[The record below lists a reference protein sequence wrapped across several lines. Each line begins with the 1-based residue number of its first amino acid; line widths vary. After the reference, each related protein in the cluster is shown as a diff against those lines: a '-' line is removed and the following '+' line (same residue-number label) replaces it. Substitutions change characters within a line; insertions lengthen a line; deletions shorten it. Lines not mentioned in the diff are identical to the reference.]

1 MKKVLKG
8 KVYCTETAKEVA
20 RIENGCIFYHSVKIL
35 FQKKTGE
42 YFFYEKYVVD
52 ESIESYTKE
61 EADAWLKRH
70 KAEIEETKKRN
81 KK

>member
-20 RIENGCIFYHSVKIL
+20 RIENGCMLYRRIRVL
-35 FQKKTGE
+35 FRKKTGE
-42 YFFYEKYVVD
+42 YFVYEKYLAD
-52 ESIESYTKE
+52 ESIEPYTKE

>member
-20 RIENGCIFYHSVKIL
+20 RIENGCMLYSRTRVL
-35 FQKKTGE
+35 FRKKTGE
-42 YFFYEKYVVD
+42 YFVYEKYLVD
-52 ESIESYTKE
+52 ESIEPYTKE
-61 EADAWLKRH
+61 EADEWLNRH

>member
-8 KVYCTETAKEVA
+8 KVYALRLQRKLL

-35 FQKKTGE
+35 FPKKTGE
-42 YFFYEKYVVD
+42 YFLYEKNVVD
-52 ESIESYTKE
+52 ESIEPYTKE

-70 KAEIEETKKRN
+70 KAEIEETKKT
-81 KK
+81 

>member
-20 RIENGCIFYHSVKIL
+20 RIENGYILYRRVKIL
-35 FQKKTGE
+35 FRKKTGE
-42 YFFYEKYVVD
+42 YFVFEKYLTD
-52 ESIESYTKE
+52 ESIEPYTKE
-61 EADAWLKRH
+61 EADEWLKIH
-70 KAEIEETKKRN
+70 EAEIEETKKRN